1 MKKMTSFLLAT
12 VLVAALSAFATATPP
27 PEEYVLIDGRYE
39 PVSEQPPGGH
49 CDFLENSVC
58 KYEMVN
64 DQGDDPFV
72 VESNF
77 SPLDTD
83 HVWVP

>member
-49 CDFLENSVC
+49 CDFLENSFC
-58 KYEMVN
+58 KYEMVD
-64 DQGDDPFV
+64 DQGTDPFV
-72 VESNF
+72 EESNF

-83 HVWVP
+83 QAWVR

>member
-58 KYEMVN
+58 KYKMVN
-64 DQGDDPFV
+64 DQGDDPFAE
-72 VESNF
+72 ESNF
-77 SPLDTD
+77 SPLDTGQ
-83 HVWVP
+83 VWVP